1 MVNHSETFGKIV
13 HSCYS
18 TDSNLLPS
26 NQVRQEHQVTQ
37 RESGIDDV
45 IPSVFSSVLAC
56 WCVSKEHEE
65 ECRA

>member
-1 MVNHSETFGKIV
+1 MVNHSETLGKIV

-56 WCVSKEHEE
+56 
-65 ECRA
+65 